1 LLDSVVTDPA
11 ATVSAVTDPAGSV
24 SAVTDAPGP
33 GQAPRILFVPV
44 SGTYGMGEYARSMA
58 IAHAASRR
66 WQDAAIHF
74 VLSREA
80 PYAADAPFPATLLA
94 SSPTFHSK
102 AVIELLERWRPG
114 VVVFDNAGRTAQLRA
129 ARRLGARVVY
139 ISARPRQRRKAFRWQ
154 WMRLID
160 EHWIAYPE
168 FSAGSLRFFERLK
181 LKLVGRPVVRYLD
194 VILPRADL
202 GRRRAILSRAGC
214 GAGTFVLLVP
224 GGGTGHPGA
233 DDAVGQFTAA
243 ARTLAA
249 RGVPTVYVGP
259 TGAGADRRTSGGSAA
274 TGEAGEPNWHP
285 LGPLPQA
292 DLAELMRSAR
302 LILANG
308 GSTLLQA
315 IACGGA
321 CIAVP
326 IAGDQIERTR
336 RCVAAGVAVA
346 AALDAAGMV
355 QAADRL
361 LQNEPQR
368 AALAERA
375 AHLELADGVEV
386 AIQALCALVEAA
398 PHAAPR

>member
-1 LLDSVVTDPA
+1 MTNPA
-11 ATVSAVTDPAGSV
+11 ANVSAATIEPA
-24 SAVTDAPGP
+24 PP
-33 GQAPRILFVPV
+33 QAPRILFVPV
-44 SGTYGMGEYARSMA
+44 SGTYGMGEYARSTA
-58 IAHAASRR
+58 IARAASRR

-80 PYAADAPFPATLLA
+80 PYAADAPFPATLLT

-102 AVIELLERWRPG
+102 AVIELLEKWRPD

-139 ISARPRQRRKAFRWQ
+139 ISARPRQRRKAFRWR
-154 WMRLID
+154 WMWLID

-168 FSAGSLRFFERLK
+168 FSAGSLKFFEKLK
-181 LKLVGRPVVRYLD
+181 LKMVGRPVVRYLD

-202 GRRRAILSRAGC
+202 GRRRAVLSRTGC
-214 GAGTFVLLVP
+214 GTGTFVLVVP

-233 DDAVGQFTAA
+233 DDAVGQFMAA
-243 ARTLAA
+243 ARALAA
-249 RGVPTVYVGP
+249 RGVATVYVGP
-259 TGAGADRRTSGGSAA
+259 TSARAGTAA
-274 TGEAGEPNWHP
+274 IDEVGEANWHP

-292 DLAELMRSAR
+292 DLVELMRSAR
-302 LILANG
+302 LIVANG

-315 IACGGA
+315 IACGSA

-326 IAGDQIERTR
+326 IAKDQIERTR
-336 RCVAAGVAVA
+336 RCVAAGVAVSA
-346 AALDAAGMV
+346 TLDAAGMV

-368 AALAERA
+368 AALAGRA
-375 AHLELADGVEV
+375 AHLDLADGVEV
-386 AIQALCALVEAA
+386 ALHALGALVESAQ
-398 PHAAPR
+398 HAATR

>member
-1 LLDSVVTDPA
+1 MTDPA
-11 ATVSAVTDPAGSV
+11 ATVSAVTDPAASV
-24 SAVTDAPGP
+24 SAVTDAR
-33 GQAPRILFVPV
+33 GQGRAPRIFFVPV
-44 SGTYGMGEYARSMA
+44 SGIYGMGEYARSLA

-66 WQDAAIHF
+66 WQGAAIHF

-102 AVIELLERWRPG
+102 AVIELLEKWRPD

-168 FSAGSLRFFERLK
+168 FSAGSLKLFEKLK

-202 GRRRAILSRAGC
+202 GRRGAILSRAAC
-214 GAGTFVLLVP
+214 AAGTFVLVVP

-233 DDAVGQFTAA
+233 DDAVGQFMAA
-243 ARTLAA
+243 ARALAA

-259 TGAGADRRTSGGSAA
+259 MSAGAGAGAM
-274 TGEAGEPNWHP
+274 EAVDEPNWHP

-302 LILANG
+302 LIVANG

-315 IACGGA
+315 IACGSA

-326 IAGDQIERTR
+326 IAKDQIERTR
-336 RCVAAGVAVA
+336 RCVAAGVAA
-346 AALDAAGMV
+346 AATLDAAGMV

-368 AALAERA
+368 AALAGRA
-375 AHLELADGVEV
+375 AHLELADGAEV
-386 AIQALCALVEAA
+386 AIHALGALAESAQ
-398 PHAAPR
+398 HAAPR